1 MKLGDPTHGLRGTDL
16 EQIRLTGDGLLDL
29 SAFWDASA
37 RVDAIRAIA
46 DSANEVTFESSGA
59 EEAATL
65 LRLAPP
71 RPAVLE
77 IGCGIGRIMQHL
89 SEACS
94 EVHGVDI
101 SAEMVERGS
110 QRLAMFENVTFHK
123 GNGYDL
129 AMFPDAKFDLVYS
142 TIVFQHI
149 PKPIAYNYMT
159 EVRRVLKMD
168 GVFRLQVPNLLRAD
182 HFDAFRHF
190 TQPYFAEHPYPM
202 HFYTPSEVAMMISE
216 AGLAIQEMTE
226 DIIVVARGGRSQPVS
241 AGIEMDALLDLPTM
255 VGLRRQLA
263 QQRAEIDSLRR
274 VCDHWSVRALR
285 RFRRVLQRPGRLA
298 EGTGQSRQPSR

>member
-16 EQIRLTGDGLLDL
+16 EQLHLKGDGLRDL
-29 SAFWDASA
+29 SEFWDASA
-37 RVDAIRAIA
+37 RVDTIRAIA
-46 DSANEVTFESSGA
+46 DSTNEVTFETSGT

-65 LRLAPP
+65 LTLAPP
-71 RPAVLE
+71 RSAVLE
-77 IGCGIGRIMQHL
+77 IGCGVGRIMQHL
-89 SEACS
+89 AESCS

-110 QRLAMFENVTFHK
+110 RRLAMFENVMFHK

-129 AMFPDAKFDLVYS
+129 AMFPDVKFDLVYS

-149 PKPIAYNYMT
+149 PKPVAYNYMT
-159 EVRRVLKMD
+159 EVRRVLKPD

-182 HFDAFRHF
+182 DFDAFRHF

-216 AGLAIQEMTE
+216 AGLTVQHMTE
-226 DIIVVARGGRSQPVS
+226 DIIVVARKEEPEPVDP
-241 AGIEMDALLDLPTM
+241 GIEVAALLGLPAM
-255 VGLRRQLA
+255 AGVRHQLELQREEIDMLRR
-263 QQRAEIDSLRR
+263 I
-274 VCDHWSVRALR
+274 CDHWSVRALR
-285 RFRRVLQRPGRLA
+285 RLRRVVRRPGRKA
-298 EGTGQSRQPSR
+298 EGTSQRQPSL

>member
-16 EQIRLTGDGLLDL
+16 EQIRLKGDGLLDL

-46 DSANEVTFESSGA
+46 DSTNEVTFETSGA

-65 LRLAPP
+65 LSLAPP

-89 SEACS
+89 TEACT

-101 SAEMVERGS
+101 SAEMVARGS
-110 QRLAMFENVTFHK
+110 HRLAMFENVTFHK

-129 AMFPDAKFDLVYS
+129 ATFPDAKFDLVYS

-159 EVRRVLKMD
+159 EVRRVLKTD
-168 GVFRLQVPNLLRAD
+168 GVFRLQVPNLLRAE

-216 AGLAIQEMTE
+216 AGLTVQQMTE
-226 DIIVVARGGRSQPVS
+226 DIIVVARRGGSEPVNP
-241 AGIEMDALLDLPTM
+241 GIEVAALLELPTM
-255 VGLRRQLA
+255 VGLKRQLDL
-263 QQRAEIDSLRR
+263 QREEIDSLRR
-274 VCDHWSVRALR
+274 VCDHWSVRTLR
-285 RFRRVLQRPGRLA
+285 RLRRVLRRPDRPS
-298 EGTGQSRQPSR
+298 EGARQSQPSL